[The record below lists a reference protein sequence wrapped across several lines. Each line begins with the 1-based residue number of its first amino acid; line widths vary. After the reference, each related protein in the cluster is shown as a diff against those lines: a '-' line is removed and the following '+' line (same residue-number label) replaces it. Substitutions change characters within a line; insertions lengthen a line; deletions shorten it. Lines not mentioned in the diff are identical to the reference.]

1 MKNKIY
7 IIGPVCSGK
16 TTLSNNISSK
26 LGIRAYELDKVI
38 WDDDNGNV
46 RRSQDDINSL
56 FKKIVNNNKWIIE
69 DIGREEFIEGL
80 KEADIVYYLDI
91 SPFVL
96 YKRCVFRWIKQK
108 IGIESYNYK
117 PTIKSLFENF
127 GWIKRDVNNKKV
139 KLNYIRK
146 YSRKYVILNK
156 KNIKDIFN

>member
-156 KNIKDIFN
+156 KNIKEL